1 MKTYVSAI
9 KMSGTEKV
17 LLSLCAGPEKQQSD
31 QLYFPSTQNKYTTT
45 LRSPGEGS
53 TILHITLAKKKQPR
67 ILRSETISHCMFP
80 FRVEIINPVAKSQS
94 HCFTAIQ
101 K

>member
-17 LLSLCAGPEKQQSD
+17 LLSLCAGPEKQQSPALFSIHTE
-31 QLYFPSTQNKYTTT
+31 QIHHHTQISRRGKY
-45 LRSPGEGS
+45 
-53 TILHITLAKKKQPR
+53 HLAHYSCKKKATKD
-67 ILRSETISHCMFP
+67 L
-80 FRVEIINPVAKSQS
+80 K
-94 HCFTAIQ
+94 